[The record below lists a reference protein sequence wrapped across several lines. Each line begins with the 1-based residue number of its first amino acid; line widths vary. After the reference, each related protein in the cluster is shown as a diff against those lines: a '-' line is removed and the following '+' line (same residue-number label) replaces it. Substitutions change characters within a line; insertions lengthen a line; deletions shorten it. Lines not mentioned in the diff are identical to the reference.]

1 MRLQLPGDTG
11 ADPDTV
17 NLDRYSLTYPRAFA
31 AVNGRLTFT
40 SAGSLFQ
47 VSGLPSSN
55 VVVYRQQGG
64 QLVRLTN
71 LAISGSGPYSVR
83 FAGSGA
89 EATYYVAAA
98 GALLTPAS
106 MLPALPAAAI
116 TGGSAELLIIA
127 HPDFKDG
134 LGALVA
140 ARQADGYSVKV
151 VNVEDVY
158 AQFGYSIFD
167 PQAIKDYIA
176 FAAQNLGTTHVLL
189 VGGDTYDY
197 RNFGGSNSI
206 SFIPTLYVRTD
217 AYVAFSPA
225 DPAFADVTNDG
236 IPDLALGRLPV
247 RTSAELDLVI
257 NKTLAYDNKNYG
269 NTAVFSADNTYKQDS
284 ENFIAGLVGS
294 WNVDRS
300 YLDDTGTDTTGVAAA
315 RQILLNAM
323 NSGVALAS
331 YVGHSGE
338 YIWTFEDLFDTY
350 DAAGLTNNN
359 RPMVVTQWGCFNTY
373 FVSPGYDT
381 LGHVFMLTGNQ
392 GAAAVLGASTLS
404 YASAEQAL
412 GTLMFPNLSQ
422 PGMSIGAAMQAA
434 KAGIPDN
441 QRTADIMLGWTIL
454 GDPTLVV
461 QP

>member
-1 MRLQLPGDTG
+1 
-11 ADPDTV
+11 
-17 NLDRYSLTYPRAFA
+17 
-31 AVNGRLTFT
+31 
-40 SAGSLFQ
+40 
-47 VSGLPSSN
+47 
-55 VVVYRQQGG
+55 
-64 QLVRLTN
+64 
-71 LAISGSGPYSVR
+71 
-83 FAGSGA
+83 
-89 EATYYVAAA
+89 
-98 GALLTPAS
+98 
-106 MLPALPAAAI
+106 
-116 TGGSAELLIIA
+116 
-127 HPDFKDG
+127 
-134 LGALVA
+134 
-140 ARQADGYSVKV
+140 
-151 VNVEDVY
+151 VY